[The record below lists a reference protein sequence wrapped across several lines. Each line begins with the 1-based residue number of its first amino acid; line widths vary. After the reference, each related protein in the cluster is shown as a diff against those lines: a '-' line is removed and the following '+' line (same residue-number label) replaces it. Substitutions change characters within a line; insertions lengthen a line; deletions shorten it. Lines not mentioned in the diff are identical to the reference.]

1 MEREKYYYRVSQQSE
16 LSRVLNELLVRGLT
30 CLNEASKM
38 AGTMFKAD
46 SFTPSTGCAM
56 GGIGQL
62 FFKRKPTARRW
73 EVLGKTEDG
82 LYCAIPNPLTRSG
95 CMAVSKIATLP
106 IVKNSEVIKA
116 FGINAIENTK
126 LPKFFP
132 IEGYHIY
139 IEAEYP
145 IENEDLIT
153 VSNEEYE
160 TALNY
165 YETGLRL

>member
-139 IEAEYP
+139 I
-145 IENEDLIT
+145 
-153 VSNEEYE
+153 
-160 TALNY
+160 
-165 YETGLRL
+165 